1 MRTVDLKYK
10 GFWGKY
16 QTQHIDVAERWEDLR
31 PAQFEVCARLHVAP
45 PEDEVF
51 LQEFFGLKKSLI
63 RQLTKF
69 EIFRLIDMVGFA
81 VKPEGTTNHFYLEE
95 IPGTGLKAPSAK
107 LGSVS
112 MEQFALLD
120 TCFFEYANNPDEK
133 KLARFV
139 AALYLKK
146 GEILTK
152 IDFTKRVDFVQKKVD
167 KCTQY
172 AIFLNYIFIRK
183 WLARSFRFLF
193 EEGSDEPVRQKSA
206 RPEKPAAKLPKWVDI
221 IDNFVGEDIL
231 NYDKYTQMNCVR
243 AFKVIN
249 NRIKNFKKNAR

>member
-1 MRTVDLKYK
+1 MRTLDVTYRTI
-10 GFWGKY
+10 WGAKKI
-16 QTQHIDVAERWEDLR
+16 HIDVAERWEDLR

-112 MEQFALLD
+112 MEQFALVD
-120 TCFFEYANNPDEK
+120 TCFFEYANDPDEK

-146 GEILTK
+146 GEVLTK
-152 IDFTKRVDFVQKKVD
+152 INFTKRVDFVQNKVD
-167 KCTQY
+167 KCTMY

-193 EEGSDEPVRQKSA
+193 EEGSDEPVRHKSA
-206 RPEKPAAKLPKWVDI
+206 RAEKAKNKLPKWVDI

-231 NYDKYTQMNCVR
+231 NYDKYTQLNCIR
-243 AFKVIN
+243 AFKVMN
-249 NRIKNFKKNAR
+249 SRIKNFNKNAR

>member
-1 MRTVDLKYK
+1 MRTLDVTYRTI
-10 GFWGKY
+10 WGAKKI
-16 QTQHIDVAERWEDLR
+16 HIDVAERWEDLR

-81 VKPEGTTNHFYLEE
+81 VTPEGTTNHFYLEE

-112 MEQFALLD
+112 MEQFALVD
-120 TCFFEYANNPDEK
+120 TCFFEYANDPDEK

-146 GEILTK
+146 GEVLLSGAFAAALPAK
-152 IDFTKRVDFVQKKVD
+152 KGDVFTATFQALGTVTVRFV
-167 KCTQY
+167 
-172 AIFLNYIFIRK
+172 
-183 WLARSFRFLF
+183 
-193 EEGSDEPVRQKSA
+193 
-206 RPEKPAAKLPKWVDI
+206 
-221 IDNFVGEDIL
+221 
-231 NYDKYTQMNCVR
+231 
-243 AFKVIN
+243 
-249 NRIKNFKKNAR
+249 